1 NEDVRCMALRH
12 LRTEKMDTI
21 PAVKKLAHD
30 SSAQVRR
37 ECALS
42 LHHSK
47 SPEAPKLW
55 AELAKQHDGK
65 DRWYLEALGIAMD
78 KNEDAYFDAWLTEA
92 GDKWNTPSG
101 RDIIWR
107 SRTKKTPAL
116 LAKIVTDKS
125 TSEADK
131 ARYMRAMDFQ
141 KGPEKEAALV
151 EMLTGSK

>member
-1 NEDVRCMALRH
+1 
-12 LRTEKMDTI
+12 MDTI
-21 PAVKKLAHD
+21 PAVKKLAKD

-42 LHHSK
+42 LRHSR

-78 KNEDAYFDAWLTEA
+78 KNEDAYFGAWLA
-92 GDKWNTPSG
+92 AVGDNWNTPAG

-116 LAKIVTDKS
+116 LAKIAADKS
-125 TSEADK
+125 TPETEK

-141 KGPEKEAALV
+141 TGPEKEAALV
-151 EMLTGSK
+151 EMLTGGSK